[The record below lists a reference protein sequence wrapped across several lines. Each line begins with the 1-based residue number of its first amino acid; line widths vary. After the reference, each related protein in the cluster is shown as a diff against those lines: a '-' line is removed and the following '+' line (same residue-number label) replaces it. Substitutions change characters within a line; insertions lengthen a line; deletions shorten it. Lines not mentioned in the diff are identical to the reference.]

1 MAQDT
6 LIEILVDDNTWAA
19 GSEARR
25 REWRL
30 CIDEVLKEGIFSPQ
44 SSTLASA
51 SGPLRLLLT
60 VALEALIFDLRDV
73 KGLPFARHAV
83 GRELLHPSMRE
94 YLNICL
100 EMSKQRLGN
109 NSPRLEALDIA
120 KRIVHDEAGDLVR
133 SLLPSLNPDHGTA
146 RRIFTLLVTL
156 VFDTTR
162 LSMAHV
168 TQF

>member
-6 LIEILVDDNTWAA
+6 LIEIVVDDNTWAG

-30 CIDEVLKEGIFSPQ
+30 CIDEVLVDGAFSP
-44 SSTLASA
+44 SPSGA
-51 SGPLRLLLT
+51 GPLRLLLT
-60 VALEALIFDLRDV
+60 VALEALVFDLRDA
-73 KGLPFARHAV
+73 KGLPLARHAL
-83 GRELLHPSMRE
+83 GREILRPSMRE
-94 YLNICL
+94 YLDICL
-100 EMSKQRLGN
+100 EMGKQRLGD

-120 KRIVHDEAGDLVR
+120 KRITHDEAGELVR
-133 SLLPSLNPDHGTA
+133 SLLPSLGPDHATA

-162 LSMAHV
+162 LSMSHM
-168 TQF
+168 TRI